1 MRSDHYLHPEF
12 GFLVPTGRLRREL
25 RVGLLSMLFGVGI
38 GVTAVTALSIGSRD
52 HHQGAEHSARTGG
65 AVVTASGAAREDGGN
80 GRRVGTASTDPNET
94 VTQTADHASAKQPD
108 ASAGGEGNS
117 ADHVKGACQGTADL
131 SCAKAGVGAA
141 RRALPRMH
149 DAPAIA
155 RLPLGRS
162 TAGLRQDD
170 ATASTPE
177 SVPLPREKPRKAV
190 AGQNTLRQAGM
201 NGHEESRTIW
211 TNQGSQTRPGR
222 APTRDRSQ
230 SLRGFW
236 AWSGD

>member
-25 RVGLLSMLFGVGI
+25 RVGLLSMLFGVGM
-38 GVTAVTALSIGSRD
+38 GVAAVTALSIGSGD
-52 HHQGAEHSARTGG
+52 HHQGSAHSAGTGG

-80 GRRVGTASTDPNET
+80 GRRVGAASTDPNET
-94 VTQTADHASAKQPD
+94 VTQRTDHASAKEPD
-108 ASAGGEGNS
+108 ASAAGGGNL
-117 ADHVKGACQGTADL
+117 KGACLGTADL

-141 RRALPRMH
+141 RRALPPTH

-162 TAGLRQDD
+162 TAGLRQDA

-190 AGQNTLRQAGM
+190 ASQNTLRQAGM
-201 NGHEESRTIW
+201 NGHEDSRTIW
-211 TNQGSQTRPGR
+211 TSQGSQNRPGR
-222 APTRDRSQ
+222 VPTRDRSQ

-236 AWSGD
+236 AWSW